1 MLYLFGLSLV
11 NVASQSYKVTL
22 SSLKFHF
29 QQTGRN
35 MFSSWESESIK
46 QKHIMDFQIE
56 ISQANIKK
64 YGLFY
69 MGLFPEPQQAR
80 ENGIMDPSRWVL
92 NK

>member
-46 QKHIMDFQIE
+46 QKHIMDFQI
-56 ISQANIKK
+56 
-64 YGLFY
+64 
-69 MGLFPEPQQAR
+69 
-80 ENGIMDPSRWVL
+80 
-92 NK
+92 